1 MRRELATSRRVRKGP
16 LSSVGNGAEPRPAI
30 PPAPTA
36 GADGALVIRE
46 RVVADVRHEIGNYFH
61 KLYYW
66 ADFLGDSRS
75 GRGGDVTA
83 TQMLEETIRGFE
95 ELLRSVLEYVRP
107 IATTPIRMSGREV
120 LDGVV
125 KHLRA
130 GIDGRPM
137 TIVGDVELGDA
148 AVSVD
153 PGRLSQ
159 ALALLGRRLA
169 TTTPAGATIR
179 IEVETPH
186 TSHGRALAVAVV
198 VPGQGAGP
206 AARSTS
212 TEVEWAT
219 AENIIRVLGGELG
232 TRDDG
237 GETVIRLVLPLQS

>member
-1 MRRELATSRRVRKGP
+1 MPRELATSRRVRKGP
-16 LSSVGNGAEPRPAI
+16 LSSLGNGGEPRPTI
-30 PPAPTA
+30 PPAPT
-36 GADGALVIRE
+36 GGIDGALVIRE

-95 ELLRSVLEYVRP
+95 DLLRSVLEYVRP

-137 TIVGDVELGDA
+137 MLAGDVDLGDA
-148 AVSVD
+148 AVFVD

-159 ALALLGRRLA
+159 ALGLLGRRLA
-169 TTTPAGATIR
+169 TTTPADATVR
-179 IEVETPH
+179 VEVEMFREP
-186 TSHGRALAVAVV
+186 HGRALAVVVAV
-198 VPGQGAGP
+198 PSQGAGP

-219 AENIIRVLGGELG
+219 AENIVRVLGGELVA
-232 TRDDG
+232 RDDG
-237 GETVIRLVLPLQS
+237 DETVIRLVLPLQS